1 MNKGI
6 YQCVLLVL
14 FFSGMVACSDRSK
27 QTVPFECMLEGE
39 VKGWS
44 ECSSLALIEAE
55 KREEAVPVVSI
66 PVVGGKFEY
75 TFRDSVNRLYQ
86 LYGKFDEGNRRRRV
100 EFISE
105 KGKLFVELSR
115 DEEELISQIR
125 TDLPFNKELQLVADS
140 SIAVKLFTKR
150 KQMKAD
156 GLYYLSEEYKE
167 LSEAA
172 KQLEGEIF
180 LSQNPERERLFDYV
194 RTHPTFTGFCLY
206 KWLLSKNIGPF
217 LSFPS
222 DPNIPVLKEI
232 YETVYKE
239 KYTDHPYQ
247 KEIKDMLGSLDVK
260 EGASFVDFVAPDLNG
275 NQYRL
280 SDLIKGKYALLDL
293 WASWCGPCRS
303 YSKDMKPVYERYK
316 NRGFTVVG
324 VAREVN
330 DTEAMRRA
338 VEKDGYPWINL
349 FDLNDQV
356 GVWTKYGVLSAGRRL
371 LINPTGKI
379 LALDPQSEEVEKLLE
394 KYLNKTL

>member
-1 MNKGI
+1 MKDKAV
-6 YQCVLLVL
+6 YVLLVL
-14 FFSGMVACSDRSK
+14 FWGGLVACSEHSK
-27 QTVPFECMLEGE
+27 QAEPFECMLAGE
-39 VKGWS
+39 VKGWP
-44 ECSSLALIEAE
+44 ECSSLVLIEAG

-86 LYGKFDEGNRRRRV
+86 LYGKFDEGNRRRCV

-105 KGKLFVELSR
+105 KGKLFIELSR

-125 TDLPFNKELQLVADS
+125 TDLSFNKELQLVADS
-140 SIAVKLFTKR
+140 SIAVKLFAKR
-150 KQMKAD
+150 KQMKVD
-156 GLYYLSEEYKE
+156 RLYYLSGEYKE

-180 LSQNPERERLFDYV
+180 FSQKLERERLFEYV

-222 DPNIPVLKEI
+222 DPNILVLKEI

-303 YSKDMKPVYERYK
+303 YSKDMKPVYEMYK

-338 VEKDGYPWINL
+338 IEKDGYPWINL

>member
-1 MNKGI
+1 MNKRVF
-6 YQCVLLVL
+6 QCILLVL
-14 FFSGMVACSDRSK
+14 LIGILSCSEYPK
-27 QTVPFECMLEGE
+27 QTEPFECVLEGE
-39 VKGWS
+39 VKGWP
-44 ECSSLALIEAE
+44 ECSSLVLIEAE
-55 KREEAVPVVSI
+55 KREEAVPAVSI
-66 PVVGGKFEY
+66 PVVDGKFEY

-86 LYGKFDEGNRRRRV
+86 LYGKFDEGNRRRRA

-105 KGKLFVELSR
+105 KGKLFIELLR
-115 DEEELISQIR
+115 DEERLVSQIR

-140 SIAVKLFTKR
+140 SIEVKLFARR

-156 GLYYLSEEYKE
+156 GLYYLSEENKE

-180 LSQNPERERLFDYV
+180 FSQKPERERLFEYV
-194 RTHPTFTGFCLY
+194 RTYPTFTGFCLY

-222 DPNIPVLKEI
+222 DPNIQVLKEI

-247 KEIKDMLGSLDVK
+247 KEIKDMLGSLEVK
-260 EGASFVDFVAPDLNG
+260 EGASFVDFIAPDLDG
-275 NQYRL
+275 YQHRL
-280 SDLIKGKYALLDL
+280 SDLIKGKYVLLDL

-303 YSKDMKPVYERYK
+303 YSKDMIPVYEKYK

-324 VAREVN
+324 IAREVN
-330 DTEAMRRA
+330 NTEAMRRA

-349 FDLNDQV
+349 VDLNDRV

-371 LINPTGKI
+371 LIDSTGKI
-379 LALDPQSEEVEKLLE
+379 LALDPRSEEVEKLLE
-394 KYLNKTL
+394 EHLNQTL